1 MESLH
6 RSMGET
12 AAAND
17 IYETYEAFVD
27 NGENDG
33 QLPSC
38 RLAEESWIVRE
49 LIDVAYMLQGLQNCK
64 FLYCSML
71 LIIAVFFS
79 NYIFSIF

>member
-1 MESLH
+1 MGSLH

-17 IYETYEAFVD
+17 MYETYEAFVD

-33 QLPSC
+33 QPPSC

-64 FLYCSML
+64 FFILFDAIDYCR
-71 LIIAVFFS
+71 FS
-79 NYIFSIF
+79 NCIFSVF